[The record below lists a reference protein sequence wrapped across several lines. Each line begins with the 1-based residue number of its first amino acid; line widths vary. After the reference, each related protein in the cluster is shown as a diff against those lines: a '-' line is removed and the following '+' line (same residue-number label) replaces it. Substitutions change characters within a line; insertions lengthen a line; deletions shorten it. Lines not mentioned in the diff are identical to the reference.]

1 LGQDAQPVCQR
12 GERRRAECSLVATL
26 DQGEVNRFREF
37 ATQARL
43 GFALGV
49 IDDELD
55 HRGNRNGQGDWLRVA
70 QPEPRGPIAKRC
82 SIASYR
88 VFGLTLGDKRP
99 YRVFRH
105 RPKLLGIQW
114 RDVR

>member
-1 LGQDAQPVCQR
+1 MCQR

-55 HRGNRNGQGDWLRVA
+55 DRATGTGSVIGFA
-70 QPEPRGPIAKRC
+70 
-82 SIASYR
+82 
-88 VFGLTLGDKRP
+88 
-99 YRVFRH
+99 
-105 RPKLLGIQW
+105 
-114 RDVR
+114 

>member
-1 LGQDAQPVCQR
+1 MCQR

-55 HRGNRNGQGDWLRVA
+55 DRRDRNGQRDWLRVA
-70 QPEPRGPIAKRC
+70 QSEPRGPIVRTAADETMTAVTGLFRRH
-82 SIASYR
+82 SSTGVIWEWS
-88 VFGLTLGDKRP
+88 FGCGRSAP
-99 YRVFRH
+99 
-105 RPKLLGIQW
+105 
-114 RDVR
+114 